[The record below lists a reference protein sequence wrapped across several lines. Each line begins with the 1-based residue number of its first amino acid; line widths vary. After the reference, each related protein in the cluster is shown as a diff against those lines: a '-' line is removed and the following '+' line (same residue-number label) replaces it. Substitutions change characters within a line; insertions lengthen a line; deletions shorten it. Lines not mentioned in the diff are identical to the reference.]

1 MKDRTKILNTLL
13 AVVVGLALLVC
24 VIVKMA
30 VPNVVLPEFDIP
42 VMVALTLAALVLTS
56 FVKTEEK
63 GCYVVEAILAAITF
77 GLLPWAAGYVAAG
90 EMLRQA
96 LCGGIVFVILDVIF
110 DAMLDRIE
118 TMSCSKMAIV
128 PTAFVIY
135 LACQCFAGWII

>member
-30 VPNVVLPEFDIP
+30 VPNVVLPELDIP
-42 VMVALTLAALVLTS
+42 AMAALTLAALVLTS
-56 FVKTEEK
+56 FFKTGEK
-63 GCYVVEAILAAITF
+63 GCYAVEAILAAITF
-77 GLLPWAAGYVAAG
+77 GLLPWAAGFLAVAD
-90 EMLRQA
+90 MWKMA

-110 DAMLDRIE
+110 DAVLDRIE
-118 TMSCSKMAIV
+118 AMSCSKMAVV

-135 LACQCFAGWII
+135 LACQCFSGWII